1 MYIRTER
8 LTIRPLCEGDDAS
21 LSVMLRD
28 DQIKKTYMLPDFED
42 EQQCMKLVRRLR
54 ELSADESRYVAGISR
69 GEELVGFLNDV
80 EIRDGSIEMGYFIAP
95 AHWNLGYAT
104 EALTAVITHLRKAG
118 FRQVRTGAFEE
129 NIASIRVMEKAGMTR
144 LEVMET
150 IEYRGK
156 RHTCVL
162 FAAE

>member
-8 LTIRPLCEGDDAS
+8 LTIRPLCEGDDAA

-28 DQIKKTYMLPDFED
+28 GQIKKTYMLPDFED

-54 ELSADESRYVAGISR
+54 ELSADDSRFVAGICR
-69 GEELVGFLNDV
+69 GEELIGFLNDV
-80 EIRDGSIEMGYFIAP
+80 ETRDGSVEMGYFVDP
-95 AHWNLGYAT
+95 AHWNRGYAT
-104 EALTAVITHLRKAG
+104 EALKAVIAHLQKTG

-144 LEVMET
+144 LEET
-150 IEYRGK
+150 EIIEYRGK

-162 FAAE
+162 FAVG